1 MVFKDFKDIEREKAE
16 EERTRMRN
24 EITNDISQIFK
35 GLKRQREAER
45 RNKPLWIKVVKLL
58 AIIGLLGLVLNF
70 VLANFWLFR
79 FFVKDLF
86 VK

>member
-1 MVFKDFKDIEREKAE
+1 MNIKGIDDIEREKKE
-16 EERTRMRN
+16 EERIRTRN
-24 EITNDISQIFK
+24 EITSDISQIFR
-35 GLKRQREAER
+35 GLKKQRQAER

-79 FFVKDLF
+79 FFIKDLF